1 MAAPNVTIYMARNGI
16 KRKAV
21 CDKLGLSYQG
31 LKNKT
36 EGESELTASELIALS
51 KWWKVSTDYLLGLRD
66 D

>member
-1 MAAPNVTIYMARNGI
+1 MAAPNVTAYMEQNGI

-21 CDKLGLSYQG
+21 CDKLAISYQG

-36 EGESELTASELIALS
+36 DGLTDWTASELVALS